1 MDIGNITSQYADYLS
16 SSSDAASKISAIS
29 GQKNTTKTDAQLM
42 SSCKEFEE
50 YMVEMV
56 MKEVSKSVNV
66 FGDSGD
72 TSSDMSLMQ
81 DNAKDQ
87 MIKDLATKI
96 TDSGNLGI
104 AQKLFESMKRT
115 TT

>member
-1 MDIGNITSQYADYLS
+1 MDLNNITSQYADYLS
-16 SSSDAASKISAIS
+16 SSSDAANKISAINS
-29 GQKNTTKTDAQLM
+29 GKNAVQTDEQLM
-42 SSCKEFEE
+42 SSCKQFEE
-50 YMVEMV
+50 YLVEMV
-56 MKEVSKSVNV
+56 MKEVSKSVDI
-66 FGDSGD
+66 FGNSGD

-87 MIKDLATKI
+87 MVKDLATKI

-115 TT
+115 M